1 MKILN
6 NKIDN
11 IRYANVSKLHEYCN
25 KFAGK
30 PLIKICPLGGH
41 ILIAR
46 SSQVWARDSIVAL
59 RSFWTL
65 HFALRLVLFAYIQV
79 YFL

>member
-46 SSQVWARDSIVAL
+46 SSQV
-59 RSFWTL
+59 
-65 HFALRLVLFAYIQV
+65 
-79 YFL
+79 